1 MNIYLLTHSRELARK
16 TNTGSL
22 VKQVLGEQC
31 TIFEWARK
39 SPNAELLQR
48 IQDDNIALLYPLES
62 SQQLE
67 SLPHTFD
74 AYILIDAT
82 WQEAQKMYNHSPY
95 LHNLPKVAL
104 KPDLPSIYSLRR
116 NQKET
121 GLCTAECVSV
131 LSKHHRE
138 TEQAT
143 HLNDKL
149 FAHIKA
155 LS

>member
-1 MNIYLLTHSRELARK
+1 M
-16 TNTGSL
+16 
-22 VKQVLGEQC
+22 VKHILGERC
-31 TIFEWARK
+31 SIFEWARK

-48 IQDDNIALLYPLES
+48 IQDDNIALLYPHES

-67 SLPHTFD
+67 SLAHAFD

-95 LHNLPKVAL
+95 LHELPKVSL
-104 KPDLPSIYSLRR
+104 EPSTPSIYSLRR

-121 GLCTAECVSV
+121 GLCTAECASV
-131 LSKHHRE
+131 LLKHHQE
-138 TEQAT
+138 VEKSEQ
-143 HLNDKL
+143 LNDKL
-149 FAHIKA
+149 LAHIKA